1 MTEFVWG
8 SDACRA
14 RVREL
19 WVAQGMT
26 ATEIAKLVKAPT
38 RNAVLGVIN
47 RAGLIGQGGT
57 KRVRREPSEPKPRPV
72 VSRAPAAPRP
82 IRAAKPEVSPAPVSS
97 PLSVPIKRPAPVL
110 VAIGHPVVLADL
122 PFRGACK
129 FPVGR
134 DPGVDHMDQQM
145 FCAQPVDGEAIY
157 CAGHRR
163 MAFTTPAAARKQSDA
178 SRPERLLKSATGP
191 IVRTGW

>member
-57 KRVRREPSEPKPRPV
+57 KR
-72 VSRAPAAPRP
+72 PA
-82 IRAAKPEVSPAPVSS
+82 
-97 PLSVPIKRPAPVL
+97 L
-110 VAIGHPVVLADL
+110 L
-122 PFRGACK
+122 P
-129 FPVGR
+129 
-134 DPGVDHMDQQM
+134 
-145 FCAQPVDGEAIY
+145 
-157 CAGHRR
+157 
-163 MAFTTPAAARKQSDA
+163 TTPSSAPTCTLRA
-178 SRPERLLKSATGP
+178 STPRSSS
-191 IVRTGW
+191 